1 MSAPS
6 KLGRENTD
14 LKDSMGIGADSAETF
29 HNPFAQFKPAEN
41 QWFKVRPLELRSEG
55 TRIRSSAAGG
65 DPPTMIRTI
74 QASLPGVIG
83 FD

>member
-41 QWFKVRPLELRSEG
+41 QWFKVRPLELAVLR
-55 TRIRSSAAGG
+55 
-65 DPPTMIRTI
+65 
-74 QASLPGVIG
+74 
-83 FD
+83 